1 MGLLDREYMHERHR
15 RGDSR
20 IASKRSWSK
29 SRVVWCTVS
38 VCAAL
43 YLAVKYLVLPASVR
57 PFPPHGQ
64 VMWYVNTPDATGAPL
79 TIKAPA
85 RGDQLHAVRI
95 NEAGTGRLIG
105 LVPLRVGQVVS
116 INVPLGAY
124 EFVFASGQSW
134 QGPEKL
140 FGFTGK
146 KTKTAEPLHFYK
158 TGNQTVGHTIDLTQR
173 VDGNLPTRPLAPFE
187 R

>member
-1 MGLLDREYMHERHR
+1 MGLIDRDYMHERHR
-15 RGDSR
+15 RTNVQGKHTSGW
-20 IASKRSWSK
+20 SKRKIAW
-29 SRVVWCTVS
+29 WTLCT
-38 VCAAL
+38 CAWI
-43 YLAVKYLVLPASVR
+43 YLGVKYLVLPASGL
-57 PFPPHGQ
+57 PFPPQGQ
-64 VMWYVNTPDATGAPL
+64 VLWYINPPGAGGATL

-85 RGDQLHAVRI
+85 RGGELHAVRI

-105 LVPLRVGQVVS
+105 LVPLRVGETLS
-116 INVPLGAY
+116 FSVPLGAY
-124 EFVFASGQSW
+124 EFVFASGKSW

-146 KTKTAEPLHFYK
+146 KTKTSEPLHFYR
-158 TGNQTVGHTIDLTQR
+158 TGNQTIGHTIDLTQR